1 MKTNFNYYI
10 SKKKLSIVKDSLSYV
25 KFESRSELS
34 FTWESTEQFKDQV
47 SQTIKLFTTVNVCLV
62 KNENDR
68 LKYNVN

>member
-10 SKKKLSIVKDSLSYV
+10 SKKKLSIVKDSLSYA

-34 FTWESTEQFKDQV
+34 FTWESTEQFKDQA